1 MARIL
6 VIDDEEQI
14 RTLLKKAL
22 EELGHEV
29 AKASDGDAGLHLFR
43 ENQSDLVITD
53 LMMPKKNGLE
63 TIRDLRAEF
72 PEARIIAMTGFDP
85 ARLSMAL
92 ELGAL
97 RAIEKPF
104 HIKELLDAVTDALN
118 SNS

>member
-43 ENQSDLVITD
+43 ENPSDLVITD

-72 PEARIIAMTGFDP
+72 PDAKIIAMTGFDP

-92 ELGAL
+92 ELGAVE
-97 RAIEKPF
+97 AIEKPF
-104 HIKELLDAVTDALN
+104 HIKELLGAVKDALN
-118 SNS
+118 SKS